1 MNDNEMY
8 EMFKKAQTMIN
19 NNQIPD
25 ELKTMINNMNSNSN
39 TNNTNNIN
47 INTNSNS
54 NTGNNNNNSNNN
66 NNNLNMDIETFMKLK
81 NIMSKMNN
89 NDDDM
94 SKLLFALKPYLRN
107 EKKEKVDEYINLI
120 KMGKM
125 TQLFEVLNTTHTTNS
140 NTNINTNTNNINTN
154 NNNNTTTN

>member
-8 EMFKKAQTMIN
+8 EMFKKAQSMID

-25 ELKTMINNMNSNSN
+25 ELKSMINNMNNNKSNTSHTSSNINNSN
-39 TNNTNNIN
+39 VNNNTNNNNPN
-47 INTNSNS
+47 ID
-54 NTGNNNNNSNNN
+54 
-66 NNNLNMDIETFMKLK
+66 METFMKLK

-125 TQLFEVLNTTHTTNS
+125 TQLFDIL
-140 NTNINTNTNNINTN
+140 N
-154 NNNNTTTN
+154 NNNNIKNNIHNNINNNQ

>member
-8 EMFKKAQTMIN
+8 EMFKKAQSMID

-25 ELKTMINNMNSNSN
+25 EIKSMINNMNVNNSN
-39 TNNTNNIN
+39 TSQTSSNINNSNVNNNT
-47 INTNSNS
+47 
-54 NTGNNNNNSNNN
+54 NNNNSNID
-66 NNNLNMDIETFMKLK
+66 METFIKLK

-125 TQLFEVLNTTHTTNS
+125 TQLFDIL
-140 NTNINTNTNNINTN
+140 N
-154 NNNNTTTN
+154 NNNNIKNNIHNNINNNQNNN